1 MQANQTPTLVPLAF
15 AAGGAFNTIPEA
27 SQIGT
32 NPGGASLVDGFP
44 PLTRTPIAA
53 GGIPP
58 SGLDMNGV
66 LNLITQSTRWAH
78 GGGRYAFNSAFAAD
92 TNVGGYPAGAM
103 LMSTDGQGTW
113 LSLVDNN
120 SDNPDTG
127 PGTKWAP
134 SQAYGFSAISGLT
147 NVNVTLTPAQAMKS
161 RIVLTGAL
169 TGNVQII
176 LPTWTREWTIVNNT
190 TGAFT
195 ITVKTASGT
204 GVAIPAGAAR
214 VVCDGTNVTQPA
226 ESIASATLAS
236 HALTAGQ
243 IGAIGSQGNLPIN
256 TSAKVNGVNAP
267 NLLFNGSGEFGASG
281 WVMAPGPAFSL
292 QIDQTGGIGS
302 FFANASAMSN
312 ASGYIGSPLAPIGQ
326 NVSVTE
332 SIDVANFATA
342 GTLVLTLAA
351 YNSSGAFIS
360 NVASLTVPNGTPLQ
374 RYTLSGTTPTGTFN
388 VQAYWTYTGV
398 SASAFGIAIRRV
410 KIEQGSTASL
420 YSQEASVAAIGTSTL
435 APARVRLTQNTN
447 FYVNASTGSDSNN
460 GTTSTSAW
468 ATITKALTV
477 LQQNYD
483 LAGYTATVNV
493 AAGSYAPGV
502 VTGSFVGAIASNSVQ
517 IVAAG
522 AVTVTNPSGGTPGCF
537 YATGGAQFAISGS
550 FTLVNN
556 NSGASCAQASGSG
569 SILNVGAGLTVGFSA
584 GSHFLAN
591 ADGVMNINANYAI
604 ANNGGAG
611 SHYNVANAGIL
622 SIASGITVTVG
633 TGVGITLAFAAAN
646 GLSQI
651 TTSGVTYSGSAVTG
665 TRYISN
671 TNSVISTNGGGAN
684 YFPGSTAGSTSTGGQ
699 YL

>member
-103 LMSTDGQGTW
+103 LMSADGFGTW

-176 LPTWTREWTIVNNT
+176 LPTWTREWTVVNNT

-195 ITVKTASGT
+195 ITAKTASGT

-256 TSAKVNGVNAP
+256 TSAKVNGVNAA
-267 NLLFNGSGEFGASG
+267 NLLFNGSGEFGNAG
-281 WVMAPGPAFSL
+281 W
-292 QIDQTGGIGS
+292 
-302 FFANASAMSN
+302 
-312 ASGYIGSPLAPIGQ
+312 LA
-326 NVSVTE
+326 
-332 SIDVANFATA
+332 ANFASTSGGFGEGTIFLNGAAITSGASLYDQANNFACGSGVALTLSAEVSAGGLTA
-342 GTLVLTLAA
+342 GFAA
-351 YNSSGAFIS
+351 VGADFLDG
-360 NVASLTVPNGTPLQ
+360 SLNIIGGILSPNIGPGAPRQ
-374 RYTLSGTTPTGTFN
+374 FVSVSGTTPASTAFVRIYKMCGGNPRSSSF
-388 VQAYWTYTGV
+388 GV
-398 SASAFGIAIRRV
+398 SFRRIKV
-410 KIEQGSTASL
+410 EQGTSPSI
-420 YSQEASVAAIGTSTL
+420 YSQEASIAAVGSGMPVVGSARNVAMGVATASATATL
-435 APARVRLTQNTN
+435 TADEIIVCSALGGVAYKLAN
-447 FYVNASTGSDSNN
+447 FNKTVNLATTGAGGMDTGSAPTSGFVAIYAIYNPTTQTTALLARNAATLQPTVYGGSNMP
-460 GTTSTSAW
+460 S
-468 ATITKALTV
+468 
-477 LQQNYD
+477 
-483 LAGYTATVNV
+483 GYTASALVSVWPTNGSGQFV
-493 AAGSYAPGV
+493 AGYQRGSRFYYQSSPTSLTNGAATGPTAVSVSSQVPANALDFTIAVLGV
-502 VTGSFVGAIASNSVQ
+502 TITTNSSGACSVQSFVEAASGIARQ
-517 IVAAG
+517 QTG
-522 AVTVTNPSGGTPGCF
+522 FLGTF
-537 YATGGAQFAISGS
+537 GS
-550 FTLVNN
+550 
-556 NSGASCAQASGSG
+556 ASGSVSFAGPSAMMPNINQQYYYASTVTTG
-569 SILNVGAGLTVGFSA
+569 SSPQVTHAIPDYRIASA
-584 GSHFLAN
+584 GE
-591 ADGVMNINANYAI
+591 
-604 ANNGGAG
+604 
-611 SHYNVANAGIL
+611 
-622 SIASGITVTVG
+622 
-633 TGVGITLAFAAAN
+633 
-646 GLSQI
+646 
-651 TTSGVTYSGSAVTG
+651 
-665 TRYISN
+665 
-671 TNSVISTNGGGAN
+671 
-684 YFPGSTAGSTSTGGQ
+684 
-699 YL
+699 

>member
-1 MQANQTPTLVPLAF
+1 MAF
-15 AAGGAFNTIPEA
+15 AAAGAFNTIPEA

-66 LNLITQSTRWAH
+66 LNLITQSTRWSHA
-78 GGGRYAFNSAFAAD
+78 GGRYGFSSTFAAD
-92 TNVGGYPAGAM
+92 TNVGGYPSGAM
-103 LMSTDGQGTW
+103 LMSADGFGTW

-120 SDNPDTG
+120 GDNPDTG

-134 SQAYGFSAISGLT
+134 SQAYGFSSISGLT

-281 WVMAPGPAFSL
+281 WSLNSFSAVS
-292 QIDQTGGIGS
+292 DATGGIGY
-302 FFANASAMSN
+302 FFANTGALSSFTNSEGSAQC
-312 ASGYIGSPLAPIGQ
+312 PIGP
-326 NVSVTE
+326 SVAVTL
-332 SIDVANFATA
+332 SFDMANFSTA
-342 GTLVLTLAA
+342 GTVTAALAA
-351 YNSSGAFIS
+351 YNSSGAFLSYVGTQVI
-360 NVASLTVPNGTPLQ
+360 PNGSAMT
-374 RYTLSGTTPTGTFN
+374 RYTISGTTPANT
-388 VQAYWTYTGV
+388 AYVAAFPVNAIGV
-398 SASAFGIAIRRV
+398 TAGAYGIVFRRV
-410 KIEQGSTASL
+410 KIEQGATASL
-420 YSQEASVAAIGTSTL
+420 YSQEASIAAIGSSPL
-435 APARVRLTQNTN
+435 APARVRLTQNTT
-447 FYVNASTGSDSNN
+447 FYVNATTGSDSNS
-460 GTTSTSAW
+460 GLTSTSAW

-493 AAGSYAPGV
+493 AAGSYASGV

-591 ADGVMNINANYAI
+591 AGGVMNINANYAI

-651 TTSGVTYSGSAVTG
+651 TSSGVTYSGSAVTG
-665 TRYISN
+665 TRYVSN

>member
-226 ESIASATLAS
+226 ESIASATLPS

-256 TSAKVNGVNAP
+256 TSAKVNGANNP
-267 NLLFNGSGEFGASG
+267 NLLFNGSGEFGNAGWNGNALNVIIGSNGEGAILVNQSSISG
-281 WVMAPGPAFSL
+281 AFAIYSNSVACTDSQPFTLSGLIATPGVSAGSLVL
-292 QIDQTGGIGS
+292 QIVFQNSSGGLIS
-302 FFANASAMSN
+302 SIATPLVN
-312 ASGYIGSPLAPIGQ
+312 ASGAWTSYSVSGNAPTGAASMYAQISGGAGSTI
-326 NVSVTE
+326 
-332 SIDVANFATA
+332 
-342 GTLVLTLAA
+342 
-351 YNSSGAFIS
+351 SSGGLFFRRMK
-360 NVASLTVPNGTPLQ
+360 LE
-374 RYTLSGTTPTGTFN
+374 SG
-388 VQAYWTYTGV
+388 
-398 SASAFGIAIRRV
+398 FG
-410 KIEQGSTASL
+410 SSL
-420 YSQEASVAAIGTSTL
+420 YSQESSVAALGVGPNSAPVFVGQATQSGHAVQRSQSIGNGATVLST
-435 APARVRLTQNTN
+435 PSRVVGTIYTN
-447 FYVNASTGSDSNN
+447 STGRPLF
-460 GTTSTSAW
+460 
-468 ATITKALTV
+468 IMV
-477 LQQNYD
+477 
-483 LAGYTATVNV
+483 
-493 AAGSYAPGV
+493 
-502 VTGSFVGAIASNSVQ
+502 SV
-517 IVAAG
+517 
-522 AVTVTNPSGGTPGCF
+522 
-537 YATGGAQFAISGS
+537 
-550 FTLVNN
+550 
-556 NSGASCAQASGSG
+556 GSG
-569 SILNVGAGLTVGFSA
+569 NGNGSA
-584 GSHFLAN
+584 GSGF
-591 ADGVMNINANYAI
+591 G
-604 ANNGGAG
+604 
-611 SHYNVANAGIL
+611 L
-622 SIASGITVTVG
+622 SINGTVVASLFGPITNGISVSG
-633 TGVGITLAFAAAN
+633 TI
-646 GLSQI
+646 
-651 TTSGVTYSGSAVTG
+651 SAVVPVGATYVLNNTG
-665 TRYISN
+665 LGIGF
-671 TNSVISTNGGGAN
+671 V
-684 YFPGSTAGSTSTGGQ
+684 GSWTE
-699 YL
+699 Y

>member
-176 LPTWTREWTIVNNT
+176 LPAWTREWTIVNNT

-267 NLLFNGSGEFGASG
+267 NLLFNGSGEAGNAGWISSNFGAGIGTFAEGTFFINGAAITSG
-281 WVMAPGPAFSL
+281 TILF
-292 QIDQTGGIGS
+292 DQAANITCGGNVALTISGEVSTTGMTAGYAAIGMDFLDASFNLVGGIMTSQVTPGTAVK
-302 FFANASAMSN
+302 FVTV
-312 ASGYIGSPLAPIGQ
+312 SG
-326 NVSVTE
+326 VTP
-332 SIDVANFATA
+332 AT
-342 GTLVLTLAA
+342 T
-351 YNSSGAFIS
+351 AFIRPYKVCNNS
-360 NVASLTVPNGTPLQ
+360 P
-374 RYTLSGTTPTGTFN
+374 R
-388 VQAYWTYTGV
+388 
-398 SASAFGIAIRRV
+398 ASAFGVYFRRIKV
-410 KIEQGSTASL
+410 EYGSAPSL
-420 YSQEASVAAIGTSTL
+420 YSQEASIAAIGTSTL
-435 APARVRLTQNTN
+435 APVRVRLTQNTT
-447 FYVNASTGSDSNN
+447 FYVNATTGSDSNN

-591 ADGVMNINANYAI
+591 AGGVMNINANYAI

-651 TTSGVTYSGSAVTG
+651 TSSGVTYSGSAVTG
-665 TRYISN
+665 TRYVSN